1 MLKKGILLMLLSSL
15 LTCTGQLVWKLA
27 SGKQQDTPYFL
38 LLLLGFIMYGLG
50 AILMIVAFRFGD
62 VSILHPMLSFGFIVS
77 LFYGAGILHEE
88 IRLSNI
94 LGVMVIV
101 VGIICLGKSHKMEE
115 LPK

>member
-27 SGKQQDTPYFL
+27 AVKQQDPRYFL
-38 LLLLGFIMYGLG
+38 LLLTGFVMYGFG
-50 AILMIVAFRFGD
+50 ALLMIIAFRFGD

-88 IRLSNI
+88 IRPSNI
-94 LGVMVIV
+94 FGVMIIV
-101 VGIICLGKSHKMEE
+101 VGMICLGKSHKMEA
-115 LPK
+115 PGT